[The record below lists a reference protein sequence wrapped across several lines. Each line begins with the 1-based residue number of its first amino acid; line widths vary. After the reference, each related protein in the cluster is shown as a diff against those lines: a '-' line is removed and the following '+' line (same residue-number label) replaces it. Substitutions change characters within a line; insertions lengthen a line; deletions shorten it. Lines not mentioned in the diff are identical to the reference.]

1 MKAKIP
7 MFKTT
12 IKSTLMLAVTAGGLF
27 LGAGAASADEWGAIS
42 IDLTKA
48 ERSPYYGIG
57 GGGSEDEATKNAQKF
72 CGEAGGK
79 ECKVVVTYNQCGAYA
94 ASKTGG
100 GWGKS
105 TTKKTAEAQA
115 MSGCNADSCKIVV
128 SDCN

>member
-1 MKAKIP
+1 MRSNIRR
-7 MFKTT
+7 
-12 IKSTLMLAVTAGGLF
+12 STLVAFALMAGTF
-27 LGAGAASADEWGAIS
+27 AAIADEWGALS
-42 IDLTKA
+42 IDLMKA
-48 ERSPYYGIG
+48 DRSPYYGIG
-57 GGGSEDEATKNAQKF
+57 GGTSEDEAAKAAMKF

-105 TTKKTAEAQA
+105 ATKKTAETQA
-115 MSGCNADSCKIVV
+115 LAGCNSESCKIVV